1 MFLADHIMHENKK
14 NLMSTSKMP
23 DDPISKELKK
33 GTNITQEEEK
43 NDPKIKPISLP
54 QSLVNIFLGFLAI
67 PLSHCWLTKKRAR
80 NTNLF

>member
-43 NDPKIKPISLP
+43 MI
-54 QSLVNIFLGFLAI
+54 Q
-67 PLSHCWLTKKRAR
+67 R
-80 NTNLF
+80 